1 MLARRL
7 IPCLDVDRGVVVKG
21 VRFGDLQ
28 QAGDPVE
35 LARRYEAEGADEV
48 VFLDITATTEGRST
62 LVRVVERTAEA
73 LRIPFTV
80 GGGIRSVADADVLFR
95 AGADKVSVNTAAV
108 ENPRLIADLAE
119 RYGRQAVVVAI
130 DVNLEPG
137 GGYRVYT
144 HAGKRPT
151 SWEARAWART
161 AARMG
166 AGELLVTAI
175 HRDGTGLGYDLE
187 LLKQIID
194 AVEIPVIASGGA
206 GRPEHLRE
214 AFLVGADAALLASRL
229 HRAQLRIQDLK
240 VYLSQCGIPVRW
252 DHRPALEV
260 TRA

>member
-21 VRFGDLQ
+21 VRFNALQ
-28 QAGDPVE
+28 RAGDPVE
-35 LARRYEAEGADEV
+35 LARRYETEGADEV
-48 VFLDITATTEGRST
+48 VFLDITATTEGRAT
-62 LVRVVERTAEA
+62 LVRVVERTAEV

-108 ENPRLIADLAE
+108 ENPRLIADLAD
-119 RYGRQAVVVAI
+119 RYGCQAVVVAI

-144 HAGKRPT
+144 HAGKKPT
-151 SWEARAWART
+151 TWEARAWAQT

-175 HRDGTGLGYDLE
+175 HRDGTGLGYDLD
-187 LLKQIID
+187 LLKQIVES
-194 AVEIPVIASGGA
+194 VEIPVIASGGA
-206 GRPEHLRE
+206 GRPDHLRD
-214 AFLVGADAALLASRL
+214 ALLVGADAVLLASRL
-229 HRAQLRIQDLK
+229 HRSQFRIWELK
-240 VYLSQCGIPVRW
+240 KYLKQCGIPIR
-252 DHRPALEV
+252 
-260 TRA
+260 

>member
-7 IPCLDVDRGVVVKG
+7 IPCLDVDRGAVVKG
-21 VRFGDLQ
+21 VRFHDLQ

-48 VFLDITATTEGRST
+48 VFLDITATTEGRAT
-62 LVRVVERTAEA
+62 LVRVVERTAEV

-151 SWEARAWART
+151 PWEARAWAQT

-175 HRDGTGLGYDLE
+175 HRDGTGLGYDLD
-187 LLKQIID
+187 LLKQIVEV
-194 AVEIPVIASGGA
+194 VEIPVIASGGA
-206 GRPEHLRE
+206 GRPEHLRD
-214 AFLVGADAALLASRL
+214 ALLVGADAVLLASRL
-229 HRAQLRIQDLK
+229 HRAQFRVWELK
-240 VYLSQCGIPVRW
+240 QYLNHCGIPIRW
-252 DHRPALEV
+252 MYGPVSEALHD
-260 TRA
+260 

>member
-1 MLARRL
+1 
-7 IPCLDVDRGVVVKG
+7 
-21 VRFGDLQ
+21 
-28 QAGDPVE
+28 
-35 LARRYEAEGADEV
+35 LARRYEAEGADEI
-48 VFLDITATTEGRST
+48 VFLDISATTEGRSA
-62 LVRVVERTAEA
+62 LVQVVERTAEA

-108 ENPRLIADLAE
+108 ENPRLIADLAD
-119 RYGRQAVVVAI
+119 RYGSQAVVVAI
-130 DVNLEPG
+130 DAKREPG

-151 SWEARAWART
+151 SWEARAWAQA

-194 AVEIPVIASGGA
+194 VVEIPVIASGGA
-206 GRPEHLRE
+206 GQPTHLRD

-229 HRAQLRIQDLK
+229 HRAQFRLWQLK
-240 VYLSQCGIPVRW
+240 QYLKECGIPVREESA
-252 DHRPALEV
+252 HV
-260 TRA
+260 

>member
-21 VRFGDLQ
+21 VQFDALQ
-28 QAGDPVE
+28 PAGDPVE
-35 LARRYEAEGADEV
+35 LARRYEAEGADEI
-48 VFLDITATTEGRST
+48 VFLDISATTEGRSA
-62 LVRVVERTAEA
+62 LVQVVERTAEA

-108 ENPRLIADLAE
+108 ENPRLIADLAD
-119 RYGRQAVVVAI
+119 RYGSQAVVVAI
-130 DVNLEPG
+130 DAKREPG

-151 SWEARAWART
+151 SWEARAWAQA

-194 AVEIPVIASGGA
+194 IVEIPVIASGGA
-206 GRPEHLRE
+206 GQPTHLRD

-229 HRAQLRIQDLK
+229 HRAQFRLWQLK
-240 VYLSQCGIPVRW
+240 QYLKECGIPVREESA
-252 DHRPALEV
+252 HV
-260 TRA
+260 